1 MTINIEEIEAAKR
14 VFEVF
19 CGGNVDWTAHSIDDS
34 DDSIFRS
41 ADWSQALI
49 LALAAL
55 SSKNEEQALVIRELV
70 AAIDE
75 GAQVNTPDLMEW
87 VAERFIF
94 VHNES
99 PHVDYVL
106 SLRRRAE
113 KLRKA
118 SEVARAAIAK
128 AKP

>member
-1 MTINIEEIEAAKR
+1 MSDIVDRLNNTRNPGARVLCAEAAK
-14 VFEVF
+14 E
-19 CGGNVDWTAHSIDDS
+19 IE
-34 DDSIFRS
+34 
-41 ADWSQALI
+41 
-49 LALAAL
+49 AL

-70 AAIDE
+70 AAIEE

-87 VAERFIF
+87 VAERLIF
-94 VHNES
+94 VHDES

-118 SEVARAAIAK
+118 SEFARAAIAK